1 MPLSKLKD
9 TLKTCHLRDLF
20 QQAPQR
26 TEQLQIS
33 AHELTLDFS
42 HQKITEA
49 TLDALIDFAEK
60 SELDQCAIDLTTG
73 KYVNTSENR
82 PALHTALRDSSPN
95 PIFVNEIDVKPEIH
109 DAFELMRTLC
119 KSVWQSGITDVLVL
133 GIGGSYWGS
142 LCACEAFRN
151 LPKRLNVHF
160 LADMEAEAF
169 NHASHGLHPNK
180 TVVIVISKSFK
191 TIETLTNAKRAK
203 TWLGPL
209 LKAHCIAV
217 TAEKKAAAD
226 FGIQESHILPMWPW
240 VGGRYSVWSSV
251 GIPIALCYGI
261 ATFQEFLNGA
271 HLMDQHLIHTPTKNN
286 LPMMAALLT
295 FLNTR
300 FFDAHTEA
308 IIPYGS
314 RLSYFVPYVQQL
326 KMESL
331 GKNRDKQGQLITEP
345 TGPVVWGQTGLHAQ
359 HTFNQ
364 ILHQGNHCIPID
376 FIVPMDMPELV
387 KSCFAQ
393 SDALTFGDEEHE
405 VLHART
411 LGNQSH
417 NLLKIESLT
426 PKTLG
431 LLMAFYEHKT
441 YLLAC
446 LFNINAFDQFGIELA
461 KKIHEQALA

>member
-1 MPLSKLKD
+1 MPLSTLKD
-9 TLKTCHLRDLF
+9 IFKTSHLRDLF
-20 QQAPQR
+20 MHAPLRSAQF
-26 TEQLQIS
+26 QIS

-42 HQKITEA
+42 RQRITIDSLA
-49 TLDALIDFAEK
+49 SLIDFAQKNKLE
-60 SELDQCAIDLTTG
+60 QRVIDLTTG
-73 KYVNTSENR
+73 KDVNTSENR
-82 PALHTALRDSSPN
+82 PALHTALRDPSAH
-95 PIFVNEIDVKPEIH
+95 PIVVNGEDVKPEIH
-109 DAFELMRTLC
+109 AAFELMRTLC

-151 LPKRLNVHF
+151 LPKRLNIHF
-160 LADMEAEAF
+160 LADMESEAF
-169 NHASHGLHPNK
+169 DHATQGLRPEK

-217 TAEKKAAAD
+217 TANKAEALH
-226 FGIQESHILPMWPW
+226 FGVQESHILPMWDW

-271 HLMDQHLIHTPTKNN
+271 HLMDQHLIHTPIENN

-300 FFDAHTEA
+300 FFDAQTEA
-308 IIPYGS
+308 IIPYS
-314 RLSYFVPYVQQL
+314 ARLSYFVPYVQQL

-331 GKNRDKQGQLITEP
+331 GKNRDHQGQLITEP

-376 FIVPMDMPELV
+376 FIITMDVPELV
-387 KSCFAQ
+387 KSCLAQ
-393 SDALTFGDEEHE
+393 SEALTFGNEEHE
-405 VLHART
+405 LLHART
-411 LGNQSH
+411 LGNQPH
-417 NLLKIESLT
+417 NLLKIDSLT
-426 PKTLG
+426 PKSLG

-461 KKIHEQALA
+461 KKIHEQASA